1 MSIKDKLFGKKTIG
15 KSVRIIAKSE
25 NDLDIVDGNVIIR
38 KEGGVVIS
46 YQWIDGTKHD
56 YITRGNS
63 FIGYNRGLPLF
74 AHNVGEIY
82 QTTTPAL
89 ITSEYWN
96 SINNSHIGSQ
106 ITTDTKELREGG
118 INLPWKMI
126 LIVGGVVIILAVLW
140 NNGFIQRLYN
150 EIPSGTPSPAMNDT
164 TITPIDPTQTLGK

>member
-1 MSIKDKLFGKKTIG
+1 MSIKDSLFGKKTIG
-15 KSVRIIAKSE
+15 KPVRVIGKSE
-25 NDLDIVDGNVIIR
+25 NDIEIVDGLVIIR

-46 YQWIDGTKHD
+46 YRWIDETSHD

-74 AHNVGEIY
+74 PHNVGEIY
-82 QTTTPAL
+82 QTTTPSL

-118 INLPWKMI
+118 LNLPWKMI
-126 LIVGGVVIILAVLW
+126 LIVGGVILIFAVLW

-150 EIPSGTPSPAMNDT
+150 EIPSGSPAPTMNDT
-164 TITPIDPTQTLGK
+164 TITPIDPKRTLGE